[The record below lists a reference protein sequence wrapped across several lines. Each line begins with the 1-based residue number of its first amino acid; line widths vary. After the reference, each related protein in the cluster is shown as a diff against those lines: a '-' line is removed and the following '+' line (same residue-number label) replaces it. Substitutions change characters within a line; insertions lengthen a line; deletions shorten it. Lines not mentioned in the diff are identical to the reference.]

1 MEYISIITLILA
13 TVDGMVLLSLLDG
26 DQVCTVN
33 SIGRFICGHGKHTS
47 AHNRIFGLL
56 GKTVGYQLPTIAM
69 VTEAWLAP
77 WFYLGERYQP
87 IAADLAILQV
97 AQEMMFTEPVVTG
110 DAKDRPKVSVQN
122 LVMIPKAWETYFM
135 EPQPPWGEL
144 PN

>member
-33 SIGRFICGHGKHTS
+33 SIGRFICGNGKHTS
-47 AHNRIFGLL
+47 AYNRIFGLL

-69 VTEAWLAP
+69 VTGAWLAP

-97 AQEMMFTEPVVTG
+97 AQEMMFTDPVVTG
-110 DAKDRPKVSVQN
+110 DANDRPKVSVQN
-122 LVMIPKAWETYFM
+122 LVMIPKVVVA
-135 EPQPPWGEL
+135 P
-144 PN
+144 